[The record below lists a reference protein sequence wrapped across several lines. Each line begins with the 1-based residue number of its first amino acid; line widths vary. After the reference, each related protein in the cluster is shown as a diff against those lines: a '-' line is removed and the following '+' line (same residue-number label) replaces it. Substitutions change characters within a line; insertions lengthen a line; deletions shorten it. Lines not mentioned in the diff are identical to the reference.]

1 MKKATLII
9 WLLIFGFIALVIYQ
23 NYEFFTQKQSLL
35 LNLGVTNPYTS
46 PALPIAIY
54 FIIFFLAGIVIAY
67 LFNFSPRFKARRTH
81 KKLNATIEAHEKKVS
96 ELKREIETLKG
107 IERREIE
114 TLRSMESPA
123 TTPPADMSA
132 ESEAVIELTNDNLIK
147 NPGDQKDKASAR
159 KPDTESGTGLE
170 DTAYEKKP

>member
-23 NYEFFTQKQSLL
+23 NHEFFTQKQSLL
-35 LNLGVTNPYTS
+35 LDLGVTNEYHS
-46 PALPIAIY
+46 PALPIAVY

-81 KKLNATIEAHEKKVS
+81 KKLNATIEAHEKKVTD
-96 ELKREIETLKG
+96 LKREIETLKG
-107 IERREIE
+107 ID
-114 TLRSMESPA
+114 SPMTA
-123 TTPPADMSA
+123 PPADMTA

-147 NPGDQKDKASAR
+147 NPGYQEDKASAQE
-159 KPDTESGTGLE
+159 PEAEFGIDLE
-170 DTAYEKKP
+170 DKANAKKP